1 MTSAKKLN
9 LTQGPL
15 LPYIVRFSLPLI
27 VGLLVQIL
35 FNAVDIAVLGHMA
48 DTNAVA
54 SVGVTGAV
62 TSLLINAF
70 VGFSTGTNIIL
81 ARFLGAKDDYNVR
94 KTVDTS
100 VLAALMTGVGIAV
113 VGLFISPYLLT
124 LIDCPD
130 ECRAGAIL
138 YLRIYLCATPAI
150 LIYNFGS
157 AIIRVSGDTKRPL
170 LYIIAAGTLNV
181 VLNFVLCLMLEQK
194 VAAVA
199 IATLSSQVLSA
210 TLVIVHLVR
219 MEGPCRIRLRHL
231 TFDRRTFG
239 RIVRF
244 GFPSAITNSLYC
256 IPNLQIQS
264 AINTFGPA
272 AITGNTSACSIE
284 SMISS
289 VHSGFG
295 TTAMTFVGQ
304 NLGAGNE
311 KRVKKSMIY
320 CFLIAVGAATVLG
333 VTTSTF
339 LGEPLLS
346 LYIPKDPTAVAYGMV
361 RMRHI
366 SLFLT
371 VGALN
376 TLLASCMNAFGY
388 PVSQTICSLISVLGL
403 RIVWMAFLFPLR
415 PSIEMLYFCYTV
427 SWWLQLVLLTGAFVI
442 VYRKYKKGKLPQ
454 LYKKHPPRGC
464 LLFVVISSPFATRQ
478 RP

>member
-1 MTSAKKLN
+1 MTSTKKLN

-15 LPYIVRFSLPLI
+15 LSSIIKFSIPLM
-27 VGLLVQIL
+27 VGHLIQIL

-48 DTNAVA
+48 DTNAIA

-81 ARFLGAKDDYNVR
+81 ARFLGARDTENVR

-100 VLAALMTGVGIAV
+100 VLAALITGILIAA
-113 VGLFISPYLLT
+113 VGLVVSPYLLT
-124 LIDCPD
+124 LIDCPE

-170 LYIIAAGTLNV
+170 TYIIAAGLLNV
-181 VLNFVLCLMLEQK
+181 ILNFVLCLMLEQK

-199 IATLSSQVLSA
+199 IATLASQVLSA
-210 TLVIVHLVR
+210 VLVIVHLMR
-219 MEGPCRIRLRHL
+219 MEGPCRLSLRRMI
-231 TFDRRTFG
+231 FDRHTFG

-272 AITGNTSACSIE
+272 AITGNTSAASLE
-284 SMISS
+284 SMLGS
-289 VHSGFG
+289 VHAGLG
-295 TTAMTFVGQ
+295 TAAMTFVGQ
-304 NLGAGNE
+304 NLGAGRE
-311 KRVKKSMIY
+311 DRVKKSMLY
-320 CFLIAVGAATVLG
+320 CFLMATGCAAVLG
-333 VTTSTF
+333 VTAATF

-346 LYIPKDPTAVAYGMV
+346 LYIPSDPVAVSYGMV

-366 SLFLT
+366 SLFLAI
-371 VGALN
+371 GALN
-376 TLLASCMNAFGY
+376 TILASCMNAFGY
-388 PVSQTICSLISVLGL
+388 PVSQTICSLLSVLGL

-427 SWWLQLVLLTGAFVI
+427 SWWLQLVLLTVAFVI
-442 VYRKYKKGKLPQ
+442 VYRKYKKGHL
-454 LYKKHPPRGC
+454 HT
-464 LLFVVISSPFATRQ
+464 I
-478 RP
+478 

>member
-1 MTSAKKLN
+1 MLQKKRADLIS
-9 LTQGPL
+9 GPL
-15 LPYIVRFSLPLI
+15 LPAIVSFTIPLI
-27 VGLLVQIL
+27 IAHLVQIL

-81 ARFLGAKDDYNVR
+81 ARFLGARDDDNVH
-94 KTVDTS
+94 KVVDTS
-100 VLAALMTGVGIAV
+100 ILASLFTGIVIAIIGLIVSPALLA
-113 VGLFISPYLLT
+113 
-124 LIDCPD
+124 LIDCPE
-130 ECRAGAIL
+130 ECREGAIL

-150 LIYNFGS
+150 LVYNFGA

-170 LYIIAAGTLNV
+170 YYIIAAGILNV
-181 VLNFVLCLMLEQK
+181 ALNLVLCLLLKQK

-210 TLVIVHLVR
+210 ALVIIHLTH
-219 MEGPCRIRLRHL
+219 MEGACRLRL
-231 TFDRRTFG
+231 RCMTFDRHTLA
-239 RIVRF
+239 RILRF

-272 AITGNTSACSIE
+272 AITGNTSAASLE
-284 SMISS
+284 SLITS

-295 TTAMTFVGQ
+295 SAAMTFVGQ
-304 NLGAGNE
+304 NLGAE
-311 KRVKKSMIY
+311 RSDRVKKSILY
-320 CFLIAVGAATVLG
+320 CFLIGVGCASVLG

-346 LYIPKDPTAVAYGMV
+346 LYIPNDPAAVAYGMV

-366 SLFLT
+366 SLFLA
-371 VGALN
+371 VGACN

-388 PVSQTICSLISVLGL
+388 PVSQTICSLVSVLGL
-403 RIVWMAFLFPLR
+403 RIVWMAFLFPRR

-427 SWWLQLVLLTGAFVI
+427 SWWLLTVLLSCAFII
-442 VYRKYKKGKLPQ
+442 VYRKYKKGHLHK
-454 LYKKHPPRGC
+454 
-464 LLFVVISSPFATRQ
+464 I
-478 RP
+478 

>member
-9 LTQGPL
+9 LTNGPL
-15 LPYIVRFSLPLI
+15 LSSIVRFSFPLI
-27 VGLLVQIL
+27 VGHLIQIL

-48 DTNAVA
+48 DTKAVA

-81 ARFLGAKDDYNVR
+81 ARFLGSGDNENVR

-100 VLAALMTGVGIAV
+100 VLAALATGMLIAI
-113 VGLFISPYLLT
+113 VGLIVSPVLLT
-124 LIDCPD
+124 LIDCPE
-130 ECRAGAIL
+130 ECREGAIL

-150 LIYNFGS
+150 LVYNFGS

-170 LYIIAAGTLNV
+170 WYIIAAGMLNV
-181 VLNFVLCLMLEQK
+181 VLNFVLCLVLEQK

-210 TLVIVHLVR
+210 TLVIIHLVR
-219 MEGPCRIRLRHL
+219 MEGPCRLNLRRMV
-231 TFDRRTFG
+231 FDPHTFG

-244 GFPSAITNSLYC
+244 GFPSAVTQSLYC

-272 AITGNTSACSIE
+272 AITGNTSASSLE
-284 SMISS
+284 SLISG
-289 VHSGFG
+289 VHAGFG
-295 TTAMTFVGQ
+295 TAAMTFVGQ
-304 NLGAGNE
+304 NLGAGRAD
-311 KRVKKSMIY
+311 RVKKSMIY
-320 CFLIAVGAATVLG
+320 CFLIGVGCATLLG
-333 VTTSTF
+333 VTASTF

-346 LYIPKDPTAVAYGMV
+346 LYIPNDPTAVAYGMV

-376 TLLASCMNAFGY
+376 SLLASCMNAFGY

-427 SWWLQLVLLTGAFVI
+427 SWWLLLVLLSGAFFI
-442 VYRKYKKGKLPQ
+442 VYRKYKKGKLH
-454 LYKKHPPRGC
+454 K
-464 LLFVVISSPFATRQ
+464 I
-478 RP
+478 